1 MGMREKFFSFWYP
14 FRTNQKRHLQFSDK
28 LTSKFSGHLLIMVS
42 NIFCQLAYWPQ
53 VGTVTIS
60 RPDQGL
66 GNR

>member
-42 NIFCQLAYWPQ
+42 IFFPISILAPSWY
-53 VGTVTIS
+53 S
-60 RPDQGL
+60 D
-66 GNR
+66 N